1 MVEIGG
7 KYFDVNDFRNIV
19 FNREKSSLFTNS
31 LIDVKNN
38 FEFLK
43 DFSCKRTIYGIN
55 TGFGPMARYKIE
67 DEDIKQLQYNLI
79 RSHCAGS
86 GEILPEIYARGV
98 VAARLNTLMLASSG
112 IHPEV
117 VELLNSFL
125 NNNISPVIPE
135 HGGVGASGD
144 LVQLAHLA
152 LNVIGEGEVYFN
164 GEIVPVETAFKKCG
178 LKPAG
183 IHLRE
188 GLALINGTSVMTAI
202 GIINLLMSQRAL
214 DWAVAA
220 SALLMEVVE
229 CYDDHYSIETNGVKL
244 HKGQSVVAQQ
254 LSSILSGSELVKNR
268 SHQMYDKE
276 VPAGYIE
283 EKVQEFYSIRCVPQ
297 VLGPVSDTLEFSKN
311 ILFDEINSVNDNP
324 VVSHKKEFVYHG
336 GNFHGD
342 YISFEMDKM
351 KTAVTKMTMLCERQ
365 INYLMNPKLNEKL
378 PPFVN
383 LGTIGLNYGMQAV
396 QFTAVSTT
404 AENQSLCFPNYI
416 HSISNNND
424 NQDIVSMGTN
434 SANIARKVIDNSF
447 EVIAIE
453 LMALTQA
460 IEYLKC
466 KDKMS
471 LKTKSLFEKL
481 REIVPPFIEDTTKNK
496 EIENMKK
503 FIYHNDVK
511 SFY

>member
-7 KYFDVNDFRNIV
+7 KYFDVNDFRDIV
-19 FNREKSSLFTNS
+19 FNKAACVFSEKSLVE
-31 LIDVKNN
+31 VKNN

-43 DFSCKRTIYGIN
+43 DFSQKRTIYGIN

-86 GEILPEIYARGV
+86 GDILPEIYARGV
-98 VAARLNTLMLASSG
+98 VVARLNTLMLASSG
-112 IHPEV
+112 VHPEI
-117 VELLNSFL
+117 VELLKGFL

-164 GEIVPVETAFKKCG
+164 GEIVPAATAFEKCG

-202 GIINLLMSQRAL
+202 GTINLMLAQRAL
-214 DWAVAA
+214 NWAIVA

-229 CYDDHYSIETNGVKL
+229 CYDDHYSNGTNGVKL
-244 HKGQSVVAQQ
+244 HAGQGLVAKE
-254 LSSILSGSELVKNR
+254 LSSLLSGSKLVKNR
-268 SHQMYDKE
+268 SSHMYDKE
-276 VPAGYIE
+276 VPSGYID

-297 VLGPVSDTLEFSKN
+297 VLGPVLDALEFSKKV
-311 ILFDEINSVNDNP
+311 LFDEINSVNDNP
-324 VVSHKKEFVYHG
+324 VVCHKTGFVYHG

-365 INYLMNPKLNEKL
+365 LNYLMNPKLNEKL

-383 LGTIGLNYGMQAV
+383 LGKIGLNYGMQAV

-416 HSISNNND
+416 HSISSNND

-434 SANIARKVIDNSF
+434 SANIARKVIDNCF
-447 EVIAIE
+447 EVAAIE
-453 LMALTQA
+453 LIALSQA
-460 IEYLKC
+460 LVYLDC
-466 KDKMS
+466 KEKMS
-471 LKTKSLFEKL
+471 LKTRALFEKL
-481 REIVPPFIEDTTKNK
+481 KEIVPPFIEDTTKNK
-496 EIENMKK
+496 EIENMKN
-503 FIYHNDVK
+503 FIYDNDVK